1 MNINSMTPF
10 SSLNDLTS
18 LIDQPTCYK
27 NPDKVT
33 CIDLILMNCPNYFQK
48 NNAFETALSDFH
60 MMVSTELKM
69 GFQKPKFH
77 IVAHRGLIMKSFD
90 QTFKVLPQKKIWNA
104 LKKLF
109 LAFLTSMRLLK
120 ESISLLMR
128 LPLCQKSYI
137 KLSWRDPG

>member
-1 MNINSMTPF
+1 MTPF

-33 CIDLILMNCPNYFQK
+33 CIDLILTNCPNYFQK

-60 MMVSTELKM
+60 MMVSTELRM
-69 GFQKPKFH
+69 AFQKPKFH
-77 IVAHRGLIMKSFD
+77 IVAHRDLIMKSFD
-90 QTFKVLPQKKIWNA
+90 QTFKVLPQKKN
-104 LKKLF
+104 LKCF
-109 LAFLTSMRLLK
+109 K
-120 ESISLLMR
+120 ETVFCIFNKYAPIKRSISLLMR

-137 KLSWRDPG
+137 KLS

>member
-1 MNINSMTPF
+1 MTPF

-33 CIDLILMNCPNYFQK
+33 CIDLILTNCPNHFQK

-60 MMVSTELKM
+60 MMVSTELRM
-69 GFQKPKFH
+69 GFQKSKFH
-77 IVAHRGLIMKSFD
+77 IVSHRDLIMKSFD
-90 QTFKVLPQKKIWNA
+90 QTFKLLPQKKN
-104 LKKLF
+104 LKCF
-109 LAFLTSMRLLK
+109 K
-120 ESISLLMR
+120 ETVFCIFNKYAPIKRSISLLMR

-137 KLSWRDPG
+137 KLS